1 MTIPSRSDKIAPVAD
16 DGALKSRRKPCQPET
31 RRRNSRGQESG
42 TKGSGSVGKQMKK
55 LLTTPCRCDNLYR
68 LSLEADRE
76 GSRKGRQKKMK
87 KFLTKRKRFDK
98 ISKLSREKNDR
109 NLDN

>member
-1 MTIPSRSDKIAPVAD
+1 MTIPFSGDKIAPVAD
-16 DGALKSRRKPCQPET
+16 DGALKSRTEACQPET

-42 TKGSGSVGKQMKK
+42 GKGAGSAGKQMKK

-76 GSRKGRQKKMK
+76 GSETAEKKDK
-87 KFLTKRKRFDK
+87 KVLDKAKR
-98 ISKLSREKNDR
+98 I
-109 NLDN
+109 